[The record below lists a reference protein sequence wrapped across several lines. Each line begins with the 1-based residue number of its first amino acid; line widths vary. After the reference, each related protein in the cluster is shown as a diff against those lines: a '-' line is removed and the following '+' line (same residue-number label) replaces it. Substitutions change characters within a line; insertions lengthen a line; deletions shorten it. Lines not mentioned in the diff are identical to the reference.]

1 MAAHARCCCI
11 LKNLLYVFFKVKLAK
26 ENGTSNET
34 PSEEPVVQTDAKSES
49 TEVDYLTHSESY
61 DKKHMYS
68 EDHLYLCILL
78 TPRTL
83 ISTTVDILCF
93 Y

>member
-11 LKNLLYVFFKVKLAK
+11 FKNLLYVFFKVKLAK

-49 TEVDYLTHSESY
+49 TEVNYLTHSE
-61 DKKHMYS
+61 
-68 EDHLYLCILL
+68 DHLYPCILL

-93 Y
+93 AVARQNFK